1 MSQRVF
7 FKEKDSATDIS
18 FKFFSKYSE
27 LFYSDDER
35 LWTTAS
41 PLVKLLQKLQINHV
55 VVSDLGVTR
64 IKWTILSNRS
74 SSPIVLLVD

>member
-35 LWTTAS
+35 LQTTAS

-64 IKWTILSNRS
+64 IT
-74 SSPIVLLVD
+74 

>member
-64 IKWTILSNRS
+64 ITWTILSNRS